1 MSVMDDPVRLARAV
15 GKGTA
20 ALGGLLIGASVL
32 GGVWRRMGGRWGR
45 GIVWSRCS
53 GAWRGCMGVMWG
65 VGVGVMRGCWVW
77 GMLVLWNLVQ
87 WLRVGGDRGDCL
99 CVVFVLWGD

>member
-1 MSVMDDPVRLARAV
+1 
-15 GKGTA
+15 
-20 ALGGLLIGASVL
+20 
-32 GGVWRRMGGRWGR
+32 
-45 GIVWSRCS
+45 
-53 GAWRGCMGVMWG
+53 MGVMWG
-65 VGVGVMRGCWVW
+65 VGVGVMRGVWVW